1 MYVLYMYI
9 LYMYILIYVS
19 IYIFMYYICI
29 CCMYIYDIIRL
40 MLKLID
46 VVIAFLQI
54 WNYLY
59 QLEHIAVCFLFF
71 I

>member
-1 MYVLYMYI
+1 MYL
-9 LYMYILIYVS
+9 
-19 IYIFMYYICI
+19 YIFMYYICI

-46 VVIAFLQI
+46 VVSAFLQI

-59 QLEHIAVCFLFF
+59 QFDHITSWFLFF